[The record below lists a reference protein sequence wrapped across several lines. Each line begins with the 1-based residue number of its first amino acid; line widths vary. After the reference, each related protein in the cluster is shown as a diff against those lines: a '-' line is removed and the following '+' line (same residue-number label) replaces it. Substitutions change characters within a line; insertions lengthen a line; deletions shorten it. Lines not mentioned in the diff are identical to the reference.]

1 MPRPDIAKQS
11 ITRYDSFL
19 ANSNMSSPG
28 QIVLLSQASYCRA
41 LNKIT
46 TTQMSSAM
54 ANVIQ
59 SFENLVVLSYLK
71 YLSPRTDET
80 NIAPARLALNM
91 TRLTKQFCLSISLP
105 FVCQLDSYL
114 MLFHADPKRE
124 MIVGMQIPTQNAD
137 QKSIAQE
144 TYYWRKSIQSNKRVA
159 VLGFCLLVDFQLD
172 RVSCVITQHEE
183 FCLSY

>member
-11 ITRYDSFL
+11 MTRYVSLL

-28 QIVLLSQASYCRA
+28 HYVLLSQASYCRA

-54 ANVIQ
+54 AKVMQ

-71 YLSPRTDET
+71 YLSPRTEET

-91 TRLTKQFCLSISLP
+91 TRLIKQFCLSIQLP
-105 FVCQLDSYL
+105 FVCQLDSCS
-114 MLFHADPKRE
+114 MLFQADPKRE
-124 MIVGMQIPTQNAD
+124 MIVGMQSPTLNAD
-137 QKSIAQE
+137 QKSIAHE
-144 TYYWRKSIQSNKRVA
+144 TYCWRNSIQSNKHVA
-159 VLGFCLLVDFQLD
+159 VLLFRLLVNFELD
-172 RVSCVITQHEE
+172 KVSGVITKHEE
-183 FCLSY
+183 SC